1 MKRYNMPVTEA
12 LRPFLR
18 YCVVKTISNKG
29 TEPLVNK
36 THADLWPSLVVLRGP
51 AIEIKDASGKSTP
64 VPRVTFMGAAKTP
77 CEFSVPDGSQVIGF
91 NFQPGK
97 AHPFFGSGLDE
108 FTDRIVPLSDAW
120 GAEGRRLEERV
131 AQAKSPLAV
140 KKVVEEAFIRRLERF
155 EGYPTALPEPLEAA
169 LDAQGSSS
177 VADLARKAGCSARHL
192 KRLFDQWVGLSP
204 KVFSRIVRFQA
215 LTGRLSDPAQADWVG
230 LANDHGYFD
239 QSHLIRDF
247 SDFAGLTPMEF
258 LKSAASWTAMQPQ
271 GFVPTSEA

>member
-1 MKRYNMPVTEA
+1 MKRYNMPVHEA

-29 TEPLVNK
+29 AEPLKNK
-36 THADLWPSLVVLRGP
+36 THADLWPSLVVLKGP
-51 AIEIKDASGKSTP
+51 AIEVKDCSGTFMP
-64 VPRVTFMGAAKTP
+64 VPRVTFMGASRIP
-77 CEFSVPDGSQVIGF
+77 GEFSVPDGSQVIGF

-108 FTDRIVPLSDAW
+108 FTDRIVPVSDAW
-120 GAEGRRLEERV
+120 GAEGRVLEDRIAE
-131 AQAKSPLAV
+131 AKTPLAV

-155 EGYPTALPEPLEAA
+155 EGFPSALPEPLEAA
-169 LDAQGSSS
+169 LDAQGTSS

-204 KVFSRIVRFQA
+204 KLFSRITRFQA
-215 LTGRLSDPAQADWVG
+215 LTGRLTDPAQADWVG

-271 GFVPTSEA
+271 GFVPSPE

>member
-1 MKRYNMPVTEA
+1 MPVTEA

-29 TEPLVNK
+29 AAPLENK
-36 THADLWPSLVVLRGP
+36 THADLWPSLVVLKGP
-51 AIEIKDASGKSTP
+51 AIGMRDASGRFRP
-64 VPRVTFMGAAKTP
+64 VPRVTFMGAATVP

-97 AHPFFGSGLDE
+97 AHPFFGTRLDE
-108 FTDRIVPLSDAW
+108 FTDRVVTLDEAW
-120 GAEGRRLEERV
+120 GAEGRELEDRV
-131 AQAKSPLAV
+131 AEAKTPLAV
-140 KKVVEEAFIRRLERF
+140 KKVVEAAFIRRLERF
-155 EGYPTALPEPLEAA
+155 EGYPTALPEPLEVA
-169 LDAQGSSS
+169 LEAQGGAR
-177 VADLARKAGCSARHL
+177 VEDLARKAGCSARHL

-204 KVFSRIVRFQA
+204 KIFSRIVRFQA
-215 LTGRLSDPAQADWVG
+215 LCGRLTDASQADWVG

-258 LKSAASWTAMQPQ
+258 LKGAASWTAMQPQ
-271 GFVPTSEA
+271 GFVPTHE

>member
-1 MKRYNMPVTEA
+1 MPVTEA

-29 TEPLVNK
+29 AAPLENK
-36 THADLWPSLVVLRGP
+36 THADLWPSLVVLKGP
-51 AIEIKDASGKSTP
+51 AIGMKDASGRFRP
-64 VPRVTFMGAAKTP
+64 VPRVTFMGAATIP

-97 AHPFFGSGLDE
+97 AHPFFGTRLDE
-108 FTDRIVPLSDAW
+108 FTDRVVTLDEAW
-120 GAEGRRLEERV
+120 GAEGRELEDRV
-131 AQAKSPLAV
+131 AEAKTPLAV
-140 KKVVEEAFIRRLERF
+140 KKVVEAAFIRRLERF
-155 EGYPTALPEPLEAA
+155 EGYPTALPEPLEVA
-169 LDAQGSSS
+169 LEAQGGAR
-177 VADLARKAGCSARHL
+177 VEDLARKAGCSARHL

-204 KVFSRIVRFQA
+204 KIFSRIVRFQA
-215 LTGRLSDPAQADWVG
+215 LCGRLTDASQADWVG

-271 GFVPTSEA
+271 GFVPSPE

>member
-1 MKRYNMPVTEA
+1 MKRITLPVNEA

-18 YCVVKTISNKG
+18 YCVVKTISSTG
-29 TEPLVNK
+29 AAPLENK
-36 THADLWPSLVVLRGP
+36 THADLWPSLVVLKGP
-51 AIEIKDASGKSTP
+51 VIEVRDASGRLTP

-77 CEFSVPDGSQVIGF
+77 AEFSVPDGSQVIGF
-91 NFQPGK
+91 NFRPGK

-108 FTDRIVPLSDAW
+108 FTDRIVPVSDAW
-120 GAEGRRLEERV
+120 GAEGRVLEERI
-131 AQAKSPLAV
+131 AEAKTPLAV

-155 EGYPTALPEPLEAA
+155 EGFPSALPEPLEAA
-169 LDAQGSSS
+169 LDAQGTSS
-177 VADLARKAGCSARHL
+177 VADLARRAGCSARHL
-192 KRLFDQWVGLSP
+192 KRLFDRWVGLSP
-204 KVFSRIVRFQA
+204 KLFSRITRFQA
-215 LTGRLSDPAQADWVG
+215 LTARLTDPAQADWVG

-271 GFVPTSEA
+271 GFVPSPE